1 MPVQAATYTDGCW
14 IQPAWCSP
22 NSTDSTI
29 RKGSRGKD
37 CFLHQYNMV
46 VSWCSWLRTITME
59 IVIMKTLRDFFRI
72 IDHHTLIVTLLSL
85 VATCLCLH
93 FRLIAD
99 MPTTLIGVAV
109 IFPIV
114 FSINGAYR
122 RREQA
127 LLHFASLKSHAVA
140 LYYAHRDW
148 LPKNEIEHRN
158 RASVVVSDLL
168 KAVRKYLIAA
178 EKDRGDRFGYVYE
191 VFSRISNS
199 HETLRKAGVTAGEIS
214 RANQYLRAIIIE
226 FERMSNILQYRTPT
240 TLRAYSR
247 VFLNAFPV
255 LFGPYFANLANKS
268 FPVIGYGVAVLYSL
282 VLVSLDNIQDN
293 LENPYDEIGED
304 DVKLDVSDRYMS
316 VLIGS
321 SSDG

>member
-1 MPVQAATYTDGCW
+1 
-14 IQPAWCSP
+14 
-22 NSTDSTI
+22 
-29 RKGSRGKD
+29 
-37 CFLHQYNMV
+37 
-46 VSWCSWLRTITME
+46 
-59 IVIMKTLRDFFRI
+59 MKTLRDFFRI

-85 VATCLCLH
+85 VTTYLCLR
-93 FRLIAD
+93 FGLIAD

-114 FSINGAYR
+114 FSINGSYR

-148 LPKNEIEHRN
+148 LPQNEIEHGS
-158 RASVVVSDLL
+158 RAKLMVSDLL
-168 KAVRKYLIAA
+168 KAVREYLIAP
-178 EKDRGDRFGYVYE
+178 EKDREVRFDYVYE
-191 VFSRISNS
+191 VFSRFSLS
-199 HETLRKAGVTAGEIS
+199 HETLREAGVTTGEIS
-214 RANQYLRAIIIE
+214 RANQYFRAIIIE
-226 FERMSNILQYRTPT
+226 FERMSNILRYRTPI

-255 LFGPYFANLANKS
+255 LFGPYFAYLANKS

-304 DVKLDVSDRYMS
+304 DVQLDVSDRYVN
-316 VLIGS
+316 VLIDPKGN
-321 SSDG
+321 G